1 VILVIPHGP
10 AGLDPTRHWLMLK
23 REDSLTKNQGQFQEF
38 GSRTPTNNDS
48 NHPLFQL
55 PQFSLVL
62 YVASR
67 VPGLEHMAKPA
78 MCSWRKIIFKHL
90 PLANNFKICSHY
102 KCKYSIENEML
113 LVHLIVR
120 WIFSIIT
127 SLHLSLLFTTH
138 VFMYVFLSL
147 FMFLI

>member
-1 VILVIPHGP
+1 MAQQALIQPDIGSCWREKTLSQRNKDNFRSLE
-10 AGLDPTRHWLMLK
+10 AGLQPTTTLITHSSNFLNSPRCSMWPQGPQA
-23 REDSLTKNQGQFQEF
+23 LT
-38 GSRTPTNNDS
+38 
-48 NHPLFQL
+48 
-55 PQFSLVL
+55 
-62 YVASR
+62 
-67 VPGLEHMAKPA
+67 KPA

-120 WIFSIIT
+120 WIFSIVT

-147 FMFLI
+147 FLFLI